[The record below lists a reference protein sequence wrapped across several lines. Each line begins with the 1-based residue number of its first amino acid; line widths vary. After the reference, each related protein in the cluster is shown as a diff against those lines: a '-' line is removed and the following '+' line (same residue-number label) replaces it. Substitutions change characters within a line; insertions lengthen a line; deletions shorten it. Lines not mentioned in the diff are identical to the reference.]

1 MMLSLMNTAKPCSL
15 RPSRSGLKKN
25 MRSHTFL
32 VPNIEAEDNKIGAD
46 HFTLA
51 SQLATFR

>member
-1 MMLSLMNTAKPCSL
+1 MLSLMNTAKPCSL